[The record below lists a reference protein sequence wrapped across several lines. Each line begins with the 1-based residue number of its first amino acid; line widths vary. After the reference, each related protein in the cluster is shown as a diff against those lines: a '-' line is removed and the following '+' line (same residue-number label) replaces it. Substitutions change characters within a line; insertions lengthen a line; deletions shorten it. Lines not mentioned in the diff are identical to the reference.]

1 MQTQAHD
8 LSKSKI
14 SKAVAILES
23 IDSEDIENLQDSI
36 QEKMLHQ
43 YDQLKGSISDTA
55 AKVQSNL
62 KVQAKQVDES
72 AHNNPWKFIGAAAA
86 LAVATGFLLGSRR
99 K

>member
-43 YDQLKGSISDTA
+43 YDQI
-55 AKVQSNL
+55 VN
-62 KVQAKQVDES
+62 
-72 AHNNPWKFIGAAAA
+72 
-86 LAVATGFLLGSRR
+86 
-99 K
+99 